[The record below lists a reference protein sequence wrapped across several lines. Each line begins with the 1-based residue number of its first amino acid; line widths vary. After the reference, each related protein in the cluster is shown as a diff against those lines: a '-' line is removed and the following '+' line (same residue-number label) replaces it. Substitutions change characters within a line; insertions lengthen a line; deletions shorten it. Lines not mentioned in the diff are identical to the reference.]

1 AVRNQD
7 PRNARR
13 AAQSAQDADCACAP
27 GHRVSRLHDSAG
39 SAPAPSAGDA
49 DQVERATRGSV
60 RVSDAEVDRPVQ
72 GHGPPED
79 ATSHSALDRGADPR
93 TQSCDSRVG
102 RVLQTRSR
110 AEPLS
115 PARWLGGAT
124 AMVAPLSPVALSGM
138 EGSPDLAPPGRA
150 GAGEPDRPDPFVD
163 SATSGRAFVKAACG
177 KTARAVWGADGGQR
191 HETRL
196 LRPDTRRSGEP
207 ATWGS
212 GQRKESRSTDT
223 WAPYNGRIGLLC
235 KEKNRQPWKR
245 DSNE

>member
-1 AVRNQD
+1 GGDVPESARSGSGIAVRNQD

-27 GHRVSRLHDSAG
+27 GHRVYRLHDSAG
-39 SAPAPSAGDA
+39 AAPAPSAGDA
-49 DQVERATRGSV
+49 DQVERAPRRAV

-110 AEPLS
+110 AETLS

-124 AMVAPLSPVALSGM
+124 LWSHRFRRWRCPGWKVLPTSRLRGELGLVSLIGLIPSLTPRPRVALS
-138 EGSPDLAPPGRA
+138 
-150 GAGEPDRPDPFVD
+150 
-163 SATSGRAFVKAACG
+163 
-177 KTARAVWGADGGQR
+177 
-191 HETRL
+191 
-196 LRPDTRRSGEP
+196 
-207 ATWGS
+207 
-212 GQRKESRSTDT
+212 
-223 WAPYNGRIGLLC
+223 
-235 KEKNRQPWKR
+235 
-245 DSNE
+245 